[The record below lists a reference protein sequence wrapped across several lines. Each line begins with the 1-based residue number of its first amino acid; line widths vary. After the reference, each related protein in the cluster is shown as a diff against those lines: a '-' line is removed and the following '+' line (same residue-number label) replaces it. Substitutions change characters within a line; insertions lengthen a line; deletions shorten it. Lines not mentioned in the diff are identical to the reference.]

1 MNIYTITFLL
11 SVLFAFV
18 EFLTINDRKFAL
30 INWVNLLIIFVI
42 MFFIAG
48 FREVGFDYNSY
59 EEIFNTISYA
69 KGNWLIGGLSIGM
82 EPGFAFINYISSN
95 YQMLIAVMSALSLSM
110 LYKTLSKHTKLPLAS
125 VMMYLGLFFLSGIM
139 GQQRQAIAVI
149 IGIYAMMNIDNKKVF
164 YLTVIAAMSFHASAI
179 LILIANFI
187 PRDYKSFRF
196 YSIAIFAAIISGF
209 IAHSAYLK
217 IITYFPS
224 FISQKLISYATQET
238 ESIGLN
244 ATIFL
249 RLILFF
255 IYYNYREKLR
265 KIAYMPL
272 VLNCY
277 FLSILIYIGLNFAP
291 QVAGRG
297 GIYLASL
304 EILLSS
310 NVIYVSDR
318 RYKPFIFIFFAAIAA
333 YRLINFLNNPIQ
345 GAANIDFLP
354 YRNWLF

>member
-1 MNIYTITFLL
+1 MNIYTITLLL
-11 SVLFAFV
+11 SVLFAFI
-18 EFLTINDRKFAL
+18 EFLTINDRKFTL
-30 INWVNLLIIFVI
+30 INRVNFLIIFVV

-59 EEIFNTISYA
+59 KEIFDTISYA
-69 KGNWLIGGLSIGM
+69 KGRWLIGGLSIGM
-82 EPGFAFINYISSN
+82 EPGFAFINYISRN
-95 YQMLIAVMSALSLSM
+95 YEMMIALMSVLSLTM
-110 LYKTLSKHTKLPLAS
+110 LYKTLSKYSKLPLAS

-139 GQQRQAIAVI
+139 GQQRQAFAVI
-149 IGIYAMMNIDNKKVF
+149 LGMYALMNIDNKKVF
-164 YLTVIAAMSFHASAI
+164 YISVIAAMSFHASAI
-179 LILIANFI
+179 LILIASFI
-187 PRDYKSFRF
+187 PRDYKSFGF
-196 YSIAIFAAIISGF
+196 YAGAIIAAIISGF
-209 IAHSAYLK
+209 LEYGIYLK
-217 IITYFPS
+217 VITYFPS
-224 FISQKLISYATQET
+224 FISQKLIAYATQET

-265 KIAYMPL
+265 EIAYMPL

-304 EILLSS
+304 EIILSS

-345 GAANIDFLP
+345 SAANVDFLP
-354 YRNWLF
+354 YRNWLL